1 MAHHLAR
8 LTAVAGLTVLL
19 GSACS
24 GGGPA
29 ASAGPAAT
37 STGPPTG
44 PAVPSPTPSTT
55 PPAASTTS
63 TPVTAPPT
71 TVYTPTAPA
80 DSPDGAAAALVEAW
94 ARANPTQAAATASPA
109 ARQAL
114 FAGPYPAGQIEARG
128 CTAASTSPGTCTYA
142 DLATGTLYEIG
153 VLHLAGGWYVS
164 SVTVES

>member
-29 ASAGPAAT
+29 ASAGPAAP
-37 STGPPTG
+37 STG
-44 PAVPSPTPSTT
+44 PAVASTTPSTT
-55 PPAASTTS
+55 PPTESTT
-63 TPVTAPPT
+63 TAPVTAPPT

-80 DSPDGAAAALVEAW
+80 GSPDGAAAALVEAW
-94 ARANPTQAAATASPA
+94 AGANPTQAAATASPA

-114 FAGPYPAGQIEARG
+114 FAVPYPAGGAQARG
-128 CTAASTSPGTCTYA
+128 CTDARTNPGTCTYA
-142 DLATGTLYEIG
+142 DVGSGRLYEIG
-153 VLHLAGGWYVS
+153 VTHLSSGWYVS
-164 SVTVES
+164 SVTIEG